1 MSKFALKLIENIRTH
16 DITSYAAQCAYF
28 LVLSLFP
35 FAIMTIMVLTNVG
48 YDFLSH
54 AGISFNTLP
63 PEVEQLLK
71 EYFAYSNK
79 FSSLQFSPFII
90 TLIWMSSNAMSAVIK
105 AFNVVNNLE
114 ASENRNYFH
123 KRFVAVLALFIMIM
137 MVVLFIYAS
146 TIFLNSF
153 VKVVLRFLILTCALV
168 VLYYILPNVKRRVL
182 NIIPGALIAGVLFI
196 ATTYTFGFFME
207 NFTRYS
213 LIYGSLSSIILLLIL
228 LFLLA
233 YILILGE
240 EINALI
246 CAVMKQKRGESD
258 KL

>member
-1 MSKFALKLIENIRTH
+1 MPKFLLKLIANIRAH

-28 LVLSLFP
+28 LLLSLFP
-35 FAIMTIMVLTNVG
+35 FVIMLIMVLTNVG
-48 YDFLSH
+48 YDFLNH
-54 AGISFNTLP
+54 AGIAFNALP

-105 AFNVVNNLE
+105 AFNVVNNLT
-114 ASENRNYFH
+114 ASENRNYLH
-123 KRFVAVLALFIMIM
+123 KRFISVLALFIMIM

-146 TIFLNSF
+146 TILLNGF
-153 VKVVLRFLILTCALV
+153 VKIVLRFLILTCALV
-168 VLYYILPNVKRRVL
+168 VLYYILPNVKRRLL
-182 NIIPGALIAGVLFI
+182 NIIPGALIASVLFI
-196 ATTYTFGFFME
+196 ATTYTFGFFMKHS
-207 NFTRYS
+207 TRYS

-246 CAVMKQKRGESD
+246 SDVINQKGRQSNH
-258 KL
+258 